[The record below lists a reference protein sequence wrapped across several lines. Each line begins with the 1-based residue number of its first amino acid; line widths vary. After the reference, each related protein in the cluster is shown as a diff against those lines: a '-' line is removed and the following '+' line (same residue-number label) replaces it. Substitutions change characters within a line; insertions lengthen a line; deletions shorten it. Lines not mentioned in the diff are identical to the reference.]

1 MVLCLFCVS
10 KLNRFEIVIFAVAL
24 CTGKHKIKSVNGRHY
39 KFWH

>member
-10 KLNRFEIVIFAVAL
+10 KLNRFEIVIFAMAL
-24 CTGKHKIKSVNGRHY
+24 CTGKHNTKSVNGRHY